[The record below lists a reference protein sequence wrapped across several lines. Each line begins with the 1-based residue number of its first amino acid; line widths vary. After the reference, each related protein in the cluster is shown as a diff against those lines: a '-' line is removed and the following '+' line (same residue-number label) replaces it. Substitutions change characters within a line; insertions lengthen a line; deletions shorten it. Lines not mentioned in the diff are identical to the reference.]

1 MGNSIVRADAGRFP
15 HRMAARIACAIRSA
29 AFRGEGGP
37 SPHPSPAALRAA
49 SAHEG
54 LSPQPGSRRA
64 RGLRRPGSERRVPA
78 SDGDRDLSGTA
89 PARARAGGRA
99 RDGLRRW
106 SIRVLTLLLTG
117 FVLVEVNR
125 PGLSPQ
131 AQLATFALL
140 GLPLCFLIRM
150 KPDDPGWR
158 RVLDLLGVAA
168 AAASSGFVLYWS
180 GFAGSTLGDR
190 AGAESALDIAI
201 GLVGVAGVLGA
212 TWRVIGPALPVLT
225 GLFVLYA
232 VVGPWLP
239 EFLFPHRGYSFSRIA
254 SQGFLQ
260 SQGVFGIAMKVM
272 FAYVFLFV
280 VFGAVLQQT
289 GAVRFI
295 TASARRLFLGTVGG
309 AAKVS
314 VAANAMMGS
323 LSGSA
328 VADAATTGTVTIP
341 LMRSTGFTA
350 RAAAGIT
357 AAASSGAALVP
368 PVMGAGAY
376 MMLELVDPP
385 VRYAEVIRAAI
396 LPAILY
402 YAALIA
408 MVHLHARRHPGT
420 DPGRR
425 GRGRG
430 SRFAGSG
437 GSGHRVR
444 GGALRARGGAPRRA
458 HGVPGGEPRARD
470 RAADLALPPGDP
482 SRPGAPGRRTRAHRR
497 GGRPARGGRGVRR
510 GDPRDG
516 HASPGSGTRFPA
528 TVLSV
533 AGDGILP
540 ALLLIMVG
548 SVVLGMGLPSAVC
561 YLLMAILIGP
571 VIGQLG
577 VPPLSVHF
585 FIFYFGMMS
594 MVTPPVALAA
604 YTTAGIA
611 GTPIIPAA
619 FTAFRF
625 ALAGFAL
632 PYFFVFRPE
641 LLLIASE
648 RGLPGAVA
656 AFGLG
661 LAVVV
666 LLAAGIVGW
675 LFGPLG
681 PAMRA
686 LALGAAALL
695 LAPPAPD
702 ALLSLTNGVGLAAFA
717 GFLIRARAGGRRSP
731 QTG

>member
-1 MGNSIVRADAGRFP
+1 M
-15 HRMAARIACAIRSA
+15 
-29 AFRGEGGP
+29 
-37 SPHPSPAALRAA
+37 
-49 SAHEG
+49 
-54 LSPQPGSRRA
+54 
-64 RGLRRPGSERRVPA
+64 
-78 SDGDRDLSGTA
+78 
-89 PARARAGGRA
+89 RAG
-99 RDGLRRW
+99 DGLRRW

-420 DPGRR
+420 DREDEAAGEEA
-425 GRGRG
+425 G
-430 SRFAGSG
+430 SRVPVEAGIVFGAGLFALVAALLVGRTVFRAVSLALGIALLISLFRRATRLDRARLVGGLERIAAGAAPLVAAAGS
-437 GSGHRVR
+437 V
-444 GGALRARGGAPRRA
+444 
-458 HGVPGGEPRARD
+458 GVILGMVTLTG
-470 RAADLALPPGDP
+470 L
-482 SRPGAPGRRTRAHRR
+482 
-497 GGRPARGGRGVRR
+497 
-510 GDPRDG
+510 
-516 HASPGSGTRFPA
+516 GTRFPA

-686 LALGAAALL
+686 VALGAAALL